1 MDLRRSKDKD
11 AGIDKNLY
19 KMILEKIVI
28 DYNDNF
34 TLLGGNMSKVIVFGS
49 FVVDLMARSPH
60 LPSRS
65 ETVKGSYFQMGA
77 GGKGFNQG
85 VACHKAGADMI
96 MVTKLG
102 KDGFAD
108 VCLNA
113 MEELD
118 MNKEYIMI
126 SDEKPTGIAL
136 IMVDENT
143 GDNQITVV
151 PSACSDI
158 KNDEVNVLE
167 NLIKEADYVLLQYE
181 VNQDANEKIKE
192 LALKNNTKVIV
203 NTAPYVEVSDDF
215 YKNLYMVTPNEVEA
229 EAITGVKVDSLEN
242 AKKAAA
248 IFREKGVENVLITL
262 GSHGVFVS
270 DGIKEE
276 IIDSFKVKAVDTT
289 GAGDAFN
296 GGFLAA
302 LSEGKDIWDSAVF
315 ANAVA
320 ALSVQKLGTT
330 PSMPKREEVDKFL
343 SERGF

>member
-1 MDLRRSKDKD
+1 
-11 AGIDKNLY
+11 
-19 KMILEKIVI
+19 
-28 DYNDNF
+28 
-34 TLLGGNMSKVIVFGS
+34 MSKVVVFGS

-60 LPSRS
+60 LPERS

-85 VACHKAGADMI
+85 VACHKVGADMA

-102 KDGFAD
+102 KDTFSD
-108 VCLNA
+108 VCLNT
-113 MEELD
+113 MKELNMD
-118 MNKEYIMI
+118 QDYILI
-126 SDEKPTGIAL
+126 SDDKPTGIAL

-151 PSACSDI
+151 PSACNDI
-158 KNDEVNVLE
+158 KISELE
-167 NLIKEADYVLLQYE
+167 SLEDLIKEADYVLLQYE

-203 NTAPYVEVSDDF
+203 NTAPYVEVDDEF
-215 YKNLYMVTPNEVEA
+215 YNNLYMVTPNEVEA
-229 EAITGVKVDSLEN
+229 EAVTGVKVDSMEN
-242 AKKAAA
+242 AKKAAS

-262 GSHGVFVS
+262 GSKGVFVS
-270 DGIKEE
+270 DGNREE
-276 IIDSFKVKAVDTT
+276 IIDSFKVKTVDTT

-302 LSEGKDIWDSAVF
+302 LSEGKDIWQAAVY
-315 ANAVA
+315 ANVVA

-330 PSMPKREEVDKFL
+330 PSMPSREEVDDFL
-343 SERGF
+343 KEREL

>member
-1 MDLRRSKDKD
+1 
-11 AGIDKNLY
+11 
-19 KMILEKIVI
+19 
-28 DYNDNF
+28 
-34 TLLGGNMSKVIVFGS
+34 MSKVIVFGS

-113 MEELD
+113 MEELG
-118 MNKEYIMI
+118 MSKEYIMI

-136 IMVDENT
+136 IMVDEST

-158 KNDEVNVLE
+158 KIEEVNSLE
-167 NLIKEADYVLLQYE
+167 DLIREADYILLQYE

-229 EAITGVKVDSLEN
+229 EAITGVKVDCLEN

-270 DGIKEE
+270 DGKNED

-302 LSEGKDIWDSAVF
+302 LSEGKDIWDSAIF

-330 PSMPKREEVDKFL
+330 PSMPEGQEVDKFL
-343 SERGF
+343 SERRI

>member
-1 MDLRRSKDKD
+1 
-11 AGIDKNLY
+11 
-19 KMILEKIVI
+19 
-28 DYNDNF
+28 
-34 TLLGGNMSKVIVFGS
+34 MSKVVVFGS

-85 VACHKAGADMI
+85 VACHKVGADMT

-102 KDGFAD
+102 NDSFKD
-108 VCLNA
+108 VCLNS

-118 MNKEYIMI
+118 MSKDYILI
-126 SDEKPTGIAL
+126 SEEKPTGIAL

-151 PSACSDI
+151 PSACNDI
-158 KNDEVNVLE
+158 KIEEVNSLE
-167 NLIKEADYVLLQYE
+167 NLIKEAEYILLQYE
-181 VNQDANEKIKE
+181 VNQDANERIKE

-203 NTAPYVEVSDDF
+203 NTAPYVEVDDDF

-229 EAITGVKVDSLEN
+229 EAVTGIKVDNLEN
-242 AKKAAA
+242 LKKAAS

-262 GSHGVFVS
+262 GTNGVFVS
-270 DGIKEE
+270 DGNKEE
-276 IIDSFKVKAVDTT
+276 IIDSFKVKTVDTT

-302 LSEGKDIWDSAVF
+302 LSEGKDIWQAAVF

-330 PSMPKREEVDKFL
+330 PAMPSREEVDKFL
-343 SERGF
+343 EERTN

>member
-1 MDLRRSKDKD
+1 
-11 AGIDKNLY
+11 
-19 KMILEKIVI
+19 
-28 DYNDNF
+28 
-34 TLLGGNMSKVIVFGS
+34 MSKVVVFGS

-60 LPSRS
+60 LPLRS
-65 ETVKGSYFQMGA
+65 ETVKGSYFKMGA

-85 VACHKAGADMI
+85 VACHKVGADMT

-102 KDGFAD
+102 KDTFSD
-108 VCLNA
+108 VCLNT
-113 MEELD
+113 MKELNMD
-118 MNKEYIMI
+118 QDYILI
-126 SDEKPTGIAL
+126 SDDKPTGIAL

-151 PSACSDI
+151 PSACNDI
-158 KNDEVNVLE
+158 KISELE
-167 NLIKEADYVLLQYE
+167 SLEDLIKEADYVLLQYE

-203 NTAPYVEVSDDF
+203 NTAPYVEVDDEF
-215 YKNLYMVTPNEVEA
+215 YNNLYMVTPNEVEA
-229 EAITGVKVDSLEN
+229 EAVTGIKVDSLES
-242 AKKAAA
+242 AKKAAS

-262 GSHGVFVS
+262 GSKGVFIS
-270 DGIKEE
+270 DGNREE
-276 IIDSFKVKAVDTT
+276 IIDSFKVKTVDTT

-302 LSEGKDIWDSAVF
+302 LSEGKDIWQAAVY

-330 PSMPKREEVDKFL
+330 PSMPSREEVDNFL
-343 SERGF
+343 KERDL

>member
-1 MDLRRSKDKD
+1 
-11 AGIDKNLY
+11 
-19 KMILEKIVI
+19 
-28 DYNDNF
+28 
-34 TLLGGNMSKVIVFGS
+34 MSKVVVFGS

-60 LPSRS
+60 LPERS

-85 VACHKAGADMI
+85 VACHKVGADMT

-102 KDGFAD
+102 KDTFSD
-108 VCLNA
+108 VCLNT
-113 MEELD
+113 MKELNMD
-118 MNKEYIMI
+118 QDYILI
-126 SDEKPTGIAL
+126 SDDKPTGIAL

-151 PSACSDI
+151 PSACNDI
-158 KNDEVNVLE
+158 KISELE
-167 NLIKEADYVLLQYE
+167 SLEDLIKEADYVLLQYE

-203 NTAPYVEVSDDF
+203 NTAPYVEVDDEF
-215 YKNLYMVTPNEVEA
+215 YNNLYMVTPNEVEA
-229 EAITGVKVDSLEN
+229 EAVTGVKVGSMEN
-242 AKKAAA
+242 AKKAAS

-262 GSHGVFVS
+262 GSKGVFVS
-270 DGIKEE
+270 DGNREE
-276 IIDSFKVKAVDTT
+276 IIDSFKVKTVDTT

-302 LSEGKDIWDSAVF
+302 LSEGKDIWQAAVY

-330 PSMPKREEVDKFL
+330 PSMPSREEVDDFL
-343 SERGF
+343 KEREL

>member
-1 MDLRRSKDKD
+1 
-11 AGIDKNLY
+11 
-19 KMILEKIVI
+19 
-28 DYNDNF
+28 
-34 TLLGGNMSKVIVFGS
+34 MSKVVVFGS

-65 ETVKGSYFQMGA
+65 ETVKGTYFQMGA

-85 VACHKAGADMI
+85 VACHKVGADMT

-102 KDGFAD
+102 EDSFKD
-108 VCLNA
+108 VCLNT

-118 MNKEYIMI
+118 MSKDCILI
-126 SDEKPTGIAL
+126 SEEKPTGIAL

-158 KNDEVNVLE
+158 KIEEVNSLE
-167 NLIKEADYVLLQYE
+167 NLIKEADYILLQYE
-181 VNQDANEKIKE
+181 INQDANERIKE

-203 NTAPYVEVSDDF
+203 NTAPYVEVNDDF
-215 YKNLYMVTPNEVEA
+215 YKNLYMVTPNELEA
-229 EAITGVKVDSLEN
+229 EAVTGIKVDNLEN

-248 IFREKGVENVLITL
+248 VFREKGVENVLITL
-262 GSHGVFVS
+262 GSNGVFVS
-270 DGIKEE
+270 DGSKEE
-276 IIDSFKVKAVDTT
+276 IIDSFKVKTVDTT

-302 LSEGKDIWDSAVF
+302 LSEGKDIWQAAVF

-330 PSMPKREEVDKFL
+330 PSMPSREEVDKFL
-343 SERGF
+343 EERSN

>member
-1 MDLRRSKDKD
+1 
-11 AGIDKNLY
+11 
-19 KMILEKIVI
+19 
-28 DYNDNF
+28 
-34 TLLGGNMSKVIVFGS
+34 MSKVVVFGS

-85 VACHKAGADMI
+85 VACHKVGADMT

-102 KDGFAD
+102 NDSFKD
-108 VCLNA
+108 VCLNS

-118 MNKEYIMI
+118 MSKDYILI
-126 SDEKPTGIAL
+126 SEEKPTGIAL

-151 PSACSDI
+151 PSACNDI
-158 KNDEVNVLE
+158 KIEEVNSLE
-167 NLIKEADYVLLQYE
+167 NLIKEAEYILLQYE
-181 VNQDANEKIKE
+181 VNQDANERIKE

-203 NTAPYVEVSDDF
+203 NTAPYVEVDDDF

-229 EAITGVKVDSLEN
+229 EAVTGIKVDNLEN
-242 AKKAAA
+242 LKKAAS

-262 GSHGVFVS
+262 GTNGVFVS
-270 DGIKEE
+270 DGNKEE
-276 IIDSFKVKAVDTT
+276 IIDSFKVKTVDTT

-302 LSEGKDIWDSAVF
+302 LSEGKDIWQAAVF

-330 PSMPKREEVDKFL
+330 PAMPSREEVDKFL
-343 SERGF
+343 EARTN

>member
-1 MDLRRSKDKD
+1 
-11 AGIDKNLY
+11 
-19 KMILEKIVI
+19 
-28 DYNDNF
+28 
-34 TLLGGNMSKVIVFGS
+34 MSKVVVFGS

-65 ETVKGSYFQMGA
+65 ETVKGTYFQMGA

-85 VACHKAGADMI
+85 VACHKVGADMT

-102 KDGFAD
+102 EDSFKD
-108 VCLNA
+108 VCLNT

-118 MNKEYIMI
+118 MSKDCILI
-126 SDEKPTGIAL
+126 SKEKPTGIAL

-158 KNDEVNVLE
+158 KIEEVNSLE
-167 NLIKEADYVLLQYE
+167 NLIKEADYILLQYE
-181 VNQDANEKIKE
+181 INQDANEKIKE

-203 NTAPYVEVSDDF
+203 NTAPYVEVNDDF
-215 YKNLYMVTPNEVEA
+215 YKNLYMVTPNELEA
-229 EAITGVKVDSLEN
+229 EAVTGIKVDNLEN

-248 IFREKGVENVLITL
+248 VFREKGVENVLITL
-262 GSHGVFVS
+262 GSNGVFVS
-270 DGIKEE
+270 DGSKEE
-276 IIDSFKVKAVDTT
+276 IIDSFKVKTVDTT

-302 LSEGKDIWDSAVF
+302 LSEGKDIWQAAVF

-330 PSMPKREEVDKFL
+330 PSMPSREEVDKFL
-343 SERGF
+343 EERSN

>member
-1 MDLRRSKDKD
+1 
-11 AGIDKNLY
+11 
-19 KMILEKIVI
+19 
-28 DYNDNF
+28 
-34 TLLGGNMSKVIVFGS
+34 MSKVVVFGS
-49 FVVDLMARSPH
+49 FVVDLMARSSH

-65 ETVKGSYFQMGA
+65 ETVKGSYFKMGA

-85 VACHKAGADMI
+85 VACHKVGADMA

-113 MEELD
+113 MEELN
-118 MNKEYIMI
+118 MSKEHILV
-126 SDEKPTGIAL
+126 SEEKPTGIAL

-158 KNDEVNVLE
+158 KIEEVNSLE
-167 NLIKEADYVLLQYE
+167 DLIREADYILLQYE
-181 VNQDANEKIKE
+181 VNQDANERIKE

-229 EAITGVKVDSLEN
+229 EAVTGVKVDSLEN

-248 IFREKGVENVLITL
+248 IFREKGVDKVVITL

-270 DGIKEE
+270 DGEKEE
-276 IIDSFKVKAVDTT
+276 IIDSFKVRAVDTT

-296 GGFLAA
+296 GGLLAA
-302 LSEGKDIWDSAVF
+302 LSEDKDIWESAVF

-330 PSMPKREEVDKFL
+330 PAMPSRKEVDKFL
-343 SERGF
+343 NERRN

>member
-19 KMILEKIVI
+19 KMILGKIVI

-113 MEELD
+113 MEDLD
-118 MNKEYIMI
+118 MSKEYIMI

-158 KNDEVNVLE
+158 KIEEVNSLE
-167 NLIKEADYVLLQYE
+167 DLIREADYILLQYE

-242 AKKAAA
+242 AKKASA

-270 DGIKEE
+270 DGEKEE

-302 LSEGKDIWDSAVF
+302 LSEGKDIWESAIF

-330 PSMPKREEVDKFL
+330 PSMPERQEVDKFL
-343 SERGF
+343 SERRI

>member
-1 MDLRRSKDKD
+1 
-11 AGIDKNLY
+11 
-19 KMILEKIVI
+19 
-28 DYNDNF
+28 
-34 TLLGGNMSKVIVFGS
+34 MSKVVVFGS

-85 VACHKAGADMI
+85 VACHKVGADMT

-102 KDGFAD
+102 NDSFKD
-108 VCLNA
+108 VCLNS

-118 MNKEYIMI
+118 MSKDYILI
-126 SDEKPTGIAL
+126 SEEKPTGIAL

-151 PSACSDI
+151 PSACNDI
-158 KNDEVNVLE
+158 KIEEVNSLE
-167 NLIKEADYVLLQYE
+167 NLIKEAEYILLQYE
-181 VNQDANEKIKE
+181 VNQDANERIKE

-203 NTAPYVEVSDDF
+203 NTAPYVEVDDDF

-229 EAITGVKVDSLEN
+229 EAVTGIKVDNLEN
-242 AKKAAA
+242 LKKASS

-262 GSHGVFVS
+262 GTNGVFVS
-270 DGIKEE
+270 DGNKEE
-276 IIDSFKVKAVDTT
+276 IIDSFKVKTVDTT

-302 LSEGKDIWDSAVF
+302 LSEGKDIWQAAVF

-330 PSMPKREEVDKFL
+330 PAMPSREEVDKFL
-343 SERGF
+343 EERTN